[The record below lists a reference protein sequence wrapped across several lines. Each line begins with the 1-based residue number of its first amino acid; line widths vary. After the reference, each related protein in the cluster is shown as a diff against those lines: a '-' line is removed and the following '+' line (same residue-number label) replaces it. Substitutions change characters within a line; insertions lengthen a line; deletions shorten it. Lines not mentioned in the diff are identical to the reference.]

1 MRNIKPTHK
10 PIKTFYAE
18 LKQYENLG
26 ATNETE
32 IRLAFATLFQH
43 YARQNNLT
51 LICEKSLRTPQNTTI
66 YVDGMLTDN
75 VFGLPRG
82 YWEAKDLHDNL
93 ATAVRQKFDVG
104 YPQDNILF
112 TTQERAILYQD
123 GQEVMD
129 IGIADAEAFIRV
141 LHAFFS
147 YEQADVAN
155 WERAAVEFK
164 DKVPA
169 LGERAAILIQNEEAT
184 NARFQ
189 EAFADF
195 YRHCQAAINPNL
207 SKSAVEEML
216 IQHLLT
222 ERIFRTV
229 FDNPDFTRRNIIA
242 REIENVIDALTWQA
256 YNRSE
261 FLRELNPFYGAI
273 ERAAATFIDFSQK
286 QHFLNTVYEQFF
298 QGFSVKVAD
307 THGIVYT
314 PQPIVNFMVKSVS
327 HLLATE
333 FGRSLSDTGVHIID
347 PFVGTGNF
355 IVRLIQAI
363 DKTALKAKYSD
374 ELHCNEVLLMPYYI
388 ASMNIE
394 HEFYVATK
402 QYQPFDNLCLV
413 DTFDLTAERQL
424 SLFAPENTRRVERQK
439 ETEMFVVIGN
449 PPYNARQMD
458 ENDANK
464 NRKYPELDRQ
474 IQETYA
480 EASTATNK
488 TALYDPYVKAIH
500 WALDR
505 VKTNGIV
512 ALVTNHNFI
521 TGQAFDGMRKHL
533 SDACDKIYLL
543 DLGGNV
549 RKGAPGDSNVFD
561 IQVGVSINLFVK
573 KGQHSDEVANLAS
586 EAVANPASEV
596 IAPAHI
602 FYNGETAEM
611 PKEATFEFLDACEH
625 IGNVNWDSIQPD
637 ARQTWLTE
645 GLREDFETFVP
656 IGSKQAKAA
665 KGEVSGVIF
674 HQFSNGVKTNRDA
687 WTINFDREA
696 LAANIQGMIGFYNTQ
711 VFKWQGIADKSSI
724 NIDDFAEYD
733 DGKISW
739 SRDLKA
745 KLRTGRIAEYD
756 EHKVR
761 TCLYRP
767 FAKRNIFFDRIL
779 NDVVYV
785 FPSIFPTS
793 QTETENQVI
802 CVNISREKP
811 FTSLMTNCISEH
823 IMTGG
828 FGSAGQYFPFYIYN
842 EDGTNRR
849 ENITDWA
856 LTRFR
861 EHYKDDKIS
870 KWDIFHYTYALLHH
884 PSYRERYQV
893 NLKRDLPHIPY
904 APEFW
909 EFVAAGRRLADI
921 HVHYEEQPQY
931 KLDLIETP
939 DMPLDW
945 RVEQMKFSSKDKT
958 EIKYNDFLTL
968 AGIPAEAFAYRLGNR
983 SALEWVVDQYRVKTD
998 KRSGIVNDPNRADDE
1013 TYIVDLIRRVIGV
1026 SLETVG
1032 IVEGLSGLDIGGE
1045 I

>member
-10 PIKTFYAE
+10 AIKTFYAE

-32 IRLAFATLFQH
+32 IRLAFATLLQH

-82 YWEAKDLHDNL
+82 YWEAKDLHDTL
-93 ATAVRQKFDVG
+93 ATAIRQKFDSG

-123 GQEVMD
+123 GQEVMA
-129 IGIADAEAFIRV
+129 IGIADADAFIRV

-155 WERAAVEFK
+155 WERATVEFK

-169 LGERAAILIQNEEAT
+169 LGERAARLIQNEEAT

-195 YRHCQAAINPNL
+195 YRHCQEAINPNL

-327 HLLATE
+327 HLLTTE

-355 IVRLIQAI
+355 IVRLVQAI

-374 ELHCNEVLLMPYYI
+374 ELYCNEVLLMPYYI

-424 SLFAPENTRRVERQK
+424 SLFVPENTRRVKKQK
-439 ETEMFVVIGN
+439 QTEMFVVIGN

-464 NRKYPELDRQ
+464 NRKYPELDKQ

-480 EASTATNK
+480 QDSTATNK
-488 TALYDPYVKAIH
+488 TALYDPYVKAIL
-500 WALDR
+500 WALNRIETD
-505 VKTNGIV
+505 GIV
-512 ALVTNHNFI
+512 AFVTNHNFI

-549 RKGAPGDSNVFD
+549 RKGHAGDANVFD
-561 IQVGVSINLFVK
+561 IQVGVSINFFVK
-573 KGQHSDEVANLAS
+573 KRQHPSK
-586 EAVANPASEV
+586 PAD
-596 IAPAHI
+596 I

-611 PKEATFEFLDACEH
+611 PKEATFEFLDACQH
-625 IGNVNWDSIQPD
+625 IGKVNWDVIQPD
-637 ARQTWLTE
+637 ARHTWLTE
-645 GLREDFETFVP
+645 GLREDFETFIP
-656 IGSKQAKAA
+656 IGSKQAKSA
-665 KGEVSGVIF
+665 KDEVSGVIF
-674 HQFSNGVKTNRDA
+674 HQFSNGVKTSRDA
-687 WTINFDREA
+687 WAINFDQDVLRANVA
-696 LAANIQGMIGFYNTQ
+696 LMMDTYNTQ
-711 VFKWQGIADKSSI
+711 VLKWQQQTGQ
-724 NIDDFAEYD
+724 NVDDFVAYD
-733 DGKISW
+733 NEKISW
-739 SRDLKA
+739 SSGLKQKLVSGYMA
-745 KLRTGRIAEYD
+745 KFTPERI
-756 EHKVR
+756 R
-761 TCLYRP
+761 QTLYRP
-767 FAKRNIFFDRIL
+767 FTKSCLYFDRFMAER
-779 NDVVYV
+779 VYV

-793 QTETENQVI
+793 ETAAENRVI

-811 FTSLMTNCISEH
+811 FTSLMTNCLSEH

-828 FGSAGQYFPFYIYN
+828 FGSAGQCFPFYIYD

-856 LTRFR
+856 LTQFR
-861 EHYKDDKIS
+861 EHYKDTNIT

-884 PSYRERYQV
+884 PAYRERYQM
-893 NLKRDLPHIPY
+893 NLKRDLSHIPY

-909 EFVAAGRRLADI
+909 EFVKAGRRLADI
-921 HVHYEEQPQY
+921 HVHYEDQRQY
-931 KLDLIETP
+931 QLDLIETP

-945 RVEQMKFSSKDKT
+945 RVAQMKFSKDKT

-968 AGIPAEAFAYRLGNR
+968 AGIPAEAFQYRLGNR

-1013 TYIVDLIRRVIGV
+1013 TYIVDLIRKVIGV
-1026 SLETVG
+1026 SLETVR
-1032 IVEGLSGLDIGGE
+1032 IVDGLSALEIGSE
-1045 I
+1045 A

>member
-1 MRNIKPTHK
+1 MRDIKPTHK

-32 IRLAFATLFQH
+32 VRLAFATLLQH

-51 LICEKSLRTPQNTTI
+51 LICEKSIRTPQDNII

-75 VFGLPRG
+75 DFGLPRG

-93 ATAVRQKFDVG
+93 IAAVKQKFNAG

-112 TTQERAILYQD
+112 TTQARTILYQD
-123 GQEVMD
+123 GQEVMAVD
-129 IGIADAEAFIRV
+129 IADPNAFIRV

-147 YEQADVAN
+147 YEPVEIAN

-169 LGERAAILIQNEEAT
+169 LGKRAAALIKKEEDT

-189 EAFADF
+189 EAFTDF
-195 YRHCQAAINPNL
+195 HRHCQEAINPNL
-207 SKSAVEEML
+207 AKAAVEEML

-222 ERIFRTV
+222 EEIFSTV
-229 FDNPDFTRRNIIA
+229 FDNRDFTRRNIIA
-242 REIENVIDALTWQA
+242 REIENVIDALTEHA
-256 YNRSE
+256 YNRAE
-261 FLRELNPFYGAI
+261 FLRELAPFYSAI
-273 ERAAATFIDFSQK
+273 QRAAATFIDFSQK

-327 HLLATE
+327 RLLETE
-333 FGRSLSDTGVHIID
+333 FGRSLSDTGVHLID

-355 IVRLIQAI
+355 IVRLIQEI
-363 DKTALKAKYSD
+363 DKTSLKAKYSD

-413 DTFDLTAERQL
+413 DTFDLTTERQL
-424 SLFAPENTRRVERQK
+424 SMFAPENTRRVEQQK
-439 ETEMFVVIGN
+439 QTEMFVVIGN

-458 ENDANK
+458 ENDANR
-464 NRKYPELDRQ
+464 NRKYPELDRH

-480 EASTATNK
+480 QASKATNK
-488 TALYDPYVKAIH
+488 TSLYDPYVKAIL

-505 VKTNGIV
+505 IDGKGIV
-512 ALVTNHNFI
+512 AFVTNHNFI

-533 SDACDKIYLL
+533 ADACDAIYLL

-549 RKGAPGDSNVFD
+549 RKGHAGDSNVFD

-573 KGQHSDEVANLAS
+573 TNQDKGEMA
-586 EAVANPASEV
+586 EPAR
-596 IAPAHI
+596 I

-611 PKEATFEFLDACEH
+611 SKEGTFDFLEACEH

-637 ARQTWLTE
+637 ARHTWLTE
-645 GLREDFETFVP
+645 GLREEFETFLP
-656 IGSKQAKAA
+656 IGSKQAKAG
-665 KGEVSGVIF
+665 KGKVSGVIF
-674 HQFSNGVKTNRDA
+674 HQFSSGVQTNRDA
-687 WTINFDREA
+687 WVINFNHDA
-696 LAANIQGMIGFYNTQ
+696 LAGNIQRTIKFYNSQ
-711 VFKWQGIADKSSI
+711 VFNWERRENPDEDV
-724 NIDDFAEYD
+724 DDFVSYD
-733 DGKISW
+733 NKQISW
-739 SRDLKA
+739 SSGLKA
-745 KLRTGRIAEYD
+745 QLKGGHIAKFAPSKIRQ
-756 EHKVR
+756 H
-761 TCLYRP
+761 LYRP
-767 FAKRNIFFDRIL
+767 FTKTNLFFDRIL
-779 NDVVYV
+779 NQRVFV
-785 FPSIFPTS
+785 FPRIFPTPN
-793 QTETENQVI
+793 TEEENRVI
-802 CVNISREKP
+802 CVSRSREKP
-811 FTSLMTNCISEH
+811 FTCLITDCIAEH
-823 IMTGG
+823 VMTGG
-828 FGSAGQYFPFYIYN
+828 FGSPGQCFPFYIYD

-856 LTRFR
+856 LTQFR
-861 EHYKDDKIS
+861 EHYRDEQIT
-870 KWDIFHYTYALLHH
+870 KWDIFHYTYAFLHH
-884 PSYRERYQV
+884 PTYRERYQV
-893 NLKRDLPHIPY
+893 NLKRDLPHIPI

-909 EFVAAGRRLADI
+909 GFVEAGRRLAKI
-921 HVHYEEQPQY
+921 HVYYEEQPQY
-931 KLDLIETP
+931 KLELIETP

-945 RVEQMKFSSKDKT
+945 RVEQMKFSKDKT
-958 EIKYNDFLTL
+958 QIRYNDFLTL
-968 AGIPAEAFAYRLGNR
+968 GGIPADVFQYRLGHR

-998 KRSGIVNDPNRADDE
+998 RRSGIENDPNRADDE
-1013 TYIVDLIRRVIGV
+1013 EYIVDLIRKVISV

-1032 IVEGLSGLDIGGE
+1032 IVERLSGLDIGGE
-1045 I
+1045 ES

>member
-32 IRLAFATLFQH
+32 VRLAFATLFQY

-51 LICEKSLRTPQNTTI
+51 LICEKSFRTPRNTTI
-66 YVDGMLTDN
+66 YVDGMLIDN
-75 VFGLPRG
+75 DFGLPRG

-93 ATAVRQKFDVG
+93 TTAVRQKFDAG

-123 GQEVMD
+123 EQEVMD
-129 IGIADAEAFIRV
+129 VGIADPEAFIRM

-147 YEQADVAN
+147 YEQADITN
-155 WERAAVEFK
+155 WERAVVEFK

-169 LGERAAILIQNEEAT
+169 LGKRAAALIQKEEDT
-184 NARFQ
+184 NTRFQ
-189 EAFADF
+189 EAFTDF
-195 YRHCQAAINPNL
+195 HRHCREAINPNL
-207 SKSAVEEML
+207 AKAAVEEML

-222 ERIFRTV
+222 EEIFSTV
-229 FDNPDFTRRNIIA
+229 FDNRDFTRRNIIA
-242 REIENVIDALTWQA
+242 REIENVIDALTEHA
-256 YNRSE
+256 YNRAE
-261 FLRELNPFYGAI
+261 FLRELAPFYNAI
-273 ERAAATFIDFSQK
+273 QRAAATFIDFSQK

-314 PQPIVNFMVKSVS
+314 PQPIVDFMVKSIS
-327 HLLATE
+327 HLLETE
-333 FGRSLSDTGVHIID
+333 FGRSLSDRGVHLID

-363 DKTALKAKYSD
+363 DKTALKTKYSD

-394 HEFYVATK
+394 HEFYIATK

-424 SLFAPENTRRVERQK
+424 TMFAPENTRRVERQK
-439 ETEMFVVIGN
+439 QTEMFVVIGN

-458 ENDANK
+458 ENDANR
-464 NRKYPELDRQ
+464 NRKYPELDKQ

-480 EASTATNK
+480 QASSATNK
-488 TALYDPYVKAIH
+488 TSLYDPYVKAIF

-505 VKTNGIV
+505 IEGEGIV
-512 ALVTNHNFI
+512 AFVTNHNFI

-543 DLGGNV
+543 DLGGNM
-549 RKGAPGDSNVFD
+549 RKGHAGDSNVFD
-561 IQVGVSINLFVK
+561 IQVGVSINLFIK
-573 KGQHSDEVANLAS
+573 THQHQS
-586 EAVANPASEV
+586 EPAR
-596 IAPAHI
+596 I
-602 FYNGETAEM
+602 FYNGETARIN
-611 PKEATFEFLDACEH
+611 KEATFDFLDVCEH
-625 IGNVNWDSIQPD
+625 IGNVNWDVVQPD
-637 ARQTWLTE
+637 ARHTWLTE
-645 GLREDFETFVP
+645 GLREEFETFLP
-656 IGSKQAKAA
+656 IGSKPAKAA

-674 HQFSNGVKTNRDA
+674 HQFSSGVKTNRDA
-687 WTINFDREA
+687 WAINFDRDT
-696 LAANIQGMIGFYNTQ
+696 LATNVQRMIEFYNGQ
-711 VFKWQGIADKSSI
+711 VFKWQGIVDKSGI
-724 NIDDFAEYD
+724 DIDDFVVYD
-733 DGKISW
+733 DAKISW

-756 EHKVR
+756 ERKVR

-767 FAKRNIFFDRIL
+767 FAKRNIFFDRVL

-793 QTETENQVI
+793 QTETENRII

-811 FTSLMTNCISEH
+811 FTCLMTNCISEH

-828 FGSAGQYFPFYIYN
+828 FGSAGQCFPFYIYD

-849 ENITDWA
+849 ENITEWA
-856 LTRFR
+856 LLQFR
-861 EHYKDDKIS
+861 EQYEDNSIT

-884 PSYRERYQV
+884 PVYRERYQV
-893 NLKRDLPHIPY
+893 NLKRDLPHIPF

-909 EFVAAGRRLADI
+909 EFVEAGKRLAEI

-945 RVEQMKFSSKDKT
+945 RVEQMKFSKDKT
-958 EIKYNDFLTL
+958 QIRYNDFLTL

-998 KRSGIVNDPNRADDE
+998 KRSGIENNPNRADDE
-1013 TYIVDLIRRVIGV
+1013 AYIVDLIRKVIRV
-1026 SLETVG
+1026 SLETME
-1032 IVEGLSGLDIGGE
+1032 IVERLSRLDIGGE
-1045 I
+1045 E

>member
-10 PIKTFYAE
+10 AIQTFYTE
-18 LKQYENLG
+18 LKQYEKLG

-32 IRLAFATLFQH
+32 VRLAFATLLQH

-51 LICEKSLRTPQNTTI
+51 LICEKPLRTPRNTTI

-75 VFGLPRG
+75 TFGLPRG
-82 YWEAKDLHDNL
+82 YWEAKDLHDTL
-93 ATAVRQKFDVG
+93 ATAVRQKFASG

-123 GQEVMD
+123 RQAVLDVD
-129 IGIADAEAFIRV
+129 ITEPDALIRA
-141 LHAFFS
+141 LHTFFG
-147 YEQADVAN
+147 YEQADIAD
-155 WERAAVEFK
+155 WERAVVEFK

-169 LGERAAILIQNEEAT
+169 LGKRAAALIQNEEAT
-184 NARFQ
+184 NTRFQ
-189 EAFADF
+189 EAFTDF
-195 YRHCQAAINPNL
+195 HRHCQEAINPNL
-207 SKSAVEEML
+207 AKAAVEEML

-222 ERIFRTV
+222 EEIFSTV
-229 FDNPDFTRRNIIA
+229 FDNRDFTRRNIIA
-242 REIENVIDALTWQA
+242 REIENVIDALTEHA
-256 YNRSE
+256 YNRAE
-261 FLRELNPFYGAI
+261 FLRELAPFYTAI
-273 ERAAATFIDFSQK
+273 QRAAATFIDFSQK

-333 FGRSLSDTGVHIID
+333 FGRSLSETGVHIID

-355 IVRLIQAI
+355 IVRLVQAI
-363 DKTALKAKYSD
+363 DKTALKAKYSN

-394 HEFYVATK
+394 HEFYVATN

-424 SLFAPENTRRVERQK
+424 PLFAPENTRRVEKQK
-439 ETEMFVVIGN
+439 QTEMFVVIGN

-480 EASTATNK
+480 EASKATNK

-500 WALDR
+500 WALNRIETD
-505 VKTNGIV
+505 GIV
-512 ALVTNHNFI
+512 AFVTNHNFI
-521 TGQAFDGMRKHL
+521 DGQAFDGMRKHL

-549 RKGAPGDSNVFD
+549 RKGHAGDANVFD

-573 KGQHSDEVANLAS
+573 KGQNQAKSAD
-586 EAVANPASEV
+586 
-596 IAPAHI
+596 I
-602 FYNGETAEM
+602 FYNGETAVL
-611 PKEATFEFLDACEH
+611 PKEATFEFLDTCEH
-625 IGNVNWDSIQPD
+625 TGNINWDSIQPD
-637 ARQTWLTE
+637 ARHTWLTE
-645 GLREDFETFVP
+645 GLREDFETFLP
-656 IGSKQAKAA
+656 IGSKQAKRE

-687 WTINFDREA
+687 WAINFDRET
-696 LAANIQGMIGFYNTQ
+696 LTTNVQRMIEFYNAQ
-711 VFKWQGIADKSSI
+711 VLKWQGILDKSST
-724 NIDDFAEYD
+724 NVDDFVTYD
-733 DGKISW
+733 NEKINW

-745 KLRTGRIAEYD
+745 KLRGGRIAEYD

-761 TCLYRP
+761 TILYRP
-767 FAKRNIFFDRIL
+767 FTKRNIFFDRL
-779 NDVVYV
+779 FNDVVYL
-785 FPSIFPTS
+785 FPSIFPIP
-793 QTETENQVI
+793 ETEAENRVI
-802 CVNISREKP
+802 CVPSVGARAN
-811 FTSLMTNCISEH
+811 FWCYLTSIIPNLVMTSIDPNQC
-823 IMTGG
+823 
-828 FGSAGQYFPFYIYN
+828 FPFYIYD
-842 EDGTNRR
+842 EDGSNRR

-856 LTRFR
+856 LTQFR
-861 EHYKDDKIS
+861 EHYTDANIT

-884 PSYRERYQV
+884 PIYRERYQV

-909 EFVAAGRRLADI
+909 EFVAAGGRLADI
-921 HVHYEEQPQY
+921 HVHYEDQPQY

-945 RVEQMKFSSKDKT
+945 CVTQMKFSKDKT

-968 AGIPAEAFAYRLGNR
+968 AGIPAEAFQYRLGNR

-998 KRSGIVNDPNRADDE
+998 RRSGIKNDPNRLDDE
-1013 TYIVDLIRRVIGV
+1013 TYIVDLIRKVISV

-1032 IVEGLSGLDIGGE
+1032 IVDRLSGLDIGTE
-1045 I
+1045 A

>member
-1 MRNIKPTHK
+1 MRNIKSTHK
-10 PIKTFYAE
+10 PIKAFYAE
-18 LKQYENLG
+18 LKQYESLG

-32 IRLAFATLFQH
+32 VRLAFATLLQH

-51 LICEKSLRTPQNTTI
+51 LICEKSLRTPQNTII

-75 VFGLPRG
+75 DFGLPRG

-93 ATAVRQKFDVG
+93 TTAVRQKFNAG

-123 GQEVMD
+123 KQEVMD
-129 IGIADAEAFIRV
+129 VGIADPEAFIRV
-141 LHAFFS
+141 LHAFFN
-147 YEQADVAN
+147 YEQADIAD

-169 LGERAAILIQNEEAT
+169 LGKRAAALIQKEEDT

-189 EAFADF
+189 EAFTDF
-195 YRHCQAAINPNL
+195 HRHCQEAINPNL
-207 SKSAVEEML
+207 AKAAVEEML

-222 ERIFRTV
+222 EEIFSTV
-229 FDNPDFTRRNIIA
+229 FDNRDFTRRNIIA
-242 REIENVIDALTWQA
+242 REIENVIDALTEHA

-261 FLRELNPFYGAI
+261 FLRELAPFYSAI
-273 ERAAATFIDFSQK
+273 QRAAATFIDFSQK

-327 HLLATE
+327 HLLETE
-333 FGRSLSDTGVHIID
+333 FGRSLSDTGVHLID

-355 IVRLIQAI
+355 IVRLIQEI
-363 DKTALKAKYSD
+363 DKTALKAKYDD

-394 HEFYVATK
+394 HEFYVATR
-402 QYQPFDNLCLV
+402 QYQAFDNLCLV

-424 SLFAPENTRRVERQK
+424 SMFAPENTRRVERQK
-439 ETEMFVVIGN
+439 QTEMFVVVGN

-464 NRKYPELDRQ
+464 NRKYPELDKQ
-474 IQETYA
+474 IQERYA
-480 EASTATNK
+480 HASSATNK
-488 TALYDPYVKAIH
+488 AALYDPYVRAIL

-505 VKTNGIV
+505 IDGKGIV
-512 ALVTNHNFI
+512 AFVTNHNFI

-533 SDACDKIYLL
+533 TDACDAIYLL

-549 RKGAPGDSNVFD
+549 RKGHAGDSNVFD

-573 KGQHSDEVANLAS
+573 TNQDRGTVENLAS
-586 EAVANPASEV
+586 EVAEPARV
-596 IAPAHI
+596 
-602 FYNGETAEM
+602 FYNGETTEM
-611 PKEATFEFLDACEH
+611 NKEATFDFLDTCEH

-637 ARQTWLTE
+637 ARHTWLTE
-645 GLREDFETFVP
+645 GLREDFETFLP
-656 IGSKQAKAA
+656 MGTKQAKAK

-674 HQFSNGVKTNRDA
+674 HQFSSGVQTNRDA
-687 WTINFDREA
+687 WVINFNQDA
-696 LAANIQGMIGFYNTQ
+696 LAENIQQTIKFYNSQ
-711 VFKWQGIADKSSI
+711 VFNWERRENPDE
-724 NIDDFAEYD
+724 NVDDFVSYD
-733 DGKISW
+733 NKQISW
-739 SRDLKA
+739 SSSLKSQL
-745 KLRTGRIAEYD
+745 KGGHIAEFAPSKIRQ
-756 EHKVR
+756 H
-761 TCLYRP
+761 LYRP
-767 FAKRNIFFDRIL
+767 FTKTNLFFDRIL
-779 NDVVYV
+779 NQRVFV
-785 FPSIFPTS
+785 FPRIFPTPD
-793 QTETENQVI
+793 TEEENRVI
-802 CVNISREKP
+802 CVNRSREKP
-811 FTSLMTNCISEH
+811 FTCLMTDCIVEH
-823 IMTGG
+823 VMTGG

-856 LTRFR
+856 LTQFR
-861 EHYKDDKIS
+861 EHYRDDQIT
-870 KWDIFHYTYALLHH
+870 KWDIFHYTYAFLHH
-884 PSYRERYQV
+884 PAYRGRYQV
-893 NLKRDLPHIPY
+893 NLKRDLPHIPF

-909 EFVAAGRRLADI
+909 EFVEAGRRLAEI
-921 HVHYEEQPQY
+921 HVHYEDQPQY

-945 RVEQMKFSSKDKT
+945 RVEQMRFSKDKT
-958 EIKYNDFLTL
+958 QIRYNDFLTL
-968 AGIPAEAFAYRLGNR
+968 SGIPEEVFQYRLGHR

-998 KRSGIVNDPNRADDE
+998 KRSGIENNPNRADDE
-1013 TYIVDLIRRVIGV
+1013 EYIVDLIRKVISV

-1032 IVEGLSGLDIGGE
+1032 IVERLSVLEIGGE
-1045 I
+1045 ES

>member
-1 MRNIKPTHK
+1 MRNIKSTHK

-32 IRLAFATLFQH
+32 VRLAFATLLQH

-51 LICEKSLRTPQNTTI
+51 LICEKSLRTLQNTII

-75 VFGLPRG
+75 DFGLPRG

-93 ATAVRQKFDVG
+93 TTAVRQKFNAG

-123 GQEVMD
+123 KQEVMD
-129 IGIADAEAFIRV
+129 VGIADPEAFIRV

-147 YEQADVAN
+147 YEQADIAD

-169 LGERAAILIQNEEAT
+169 LGKRAAALIQKEEDT

-189 EAFADF
+189 EAFTDF
-195 YRHCQAAINPNL
+195 HRHCQEAINPNL
-207 SKSAVEEML
+207 AKAAVEEML

-222 ERIFRTV
+222 EEIFSTV
-229 FDNPDFTRRNIIA
+229 FDNRDFTRRNIIA
-242 REIENVIDALTWQA
+242 REIENVIDALTEHA
-256 YNRSE
+256 YNRAE
-261 FLRELNPFYGAI
+261 FLRELAPFYSAI
-273 ERAAATFIDFSQK
+273 QRAAATFIDFSQK

-327 HLLATE
+327 HLLETE
-333 FGRSLSDTGVHIID
+333 FGRSLSDTGVHLID

-355 IVRLIQAI
+355 IVRLIQEI
-363 DKTALKAKYSD
+363 DKTALKAKYDD

-394 HEFYVATK
+394 HEFYVATR
-402 QYQPFDNLCLV
+402 QYQAFDNLCLV

-424 SLFAPENTRRVERQK
+424 SMFAPENTRRVERQK
-439 ETEMFVVIGN
+439 QTEMFVVIGN

-464 NRKYPELDRQ
+464 NRKYPELDKQ

-480 EASTATNK
+480 HASSATNK
-488 TALYDPYVKAIH
+488 AALYDPYVRAIL

-505 VKTNGIV
+505 IDGKGIV
-512 ALVTNHNFI
+512 AFVTNHNFI

-533 SDACDKIYLL
+533 TDACDAIYLL

-549 RKGAPGDSNVFD
+549 RKGHAGDSNVFD

-573 KGQHSDEVANLAS
+573 TNQDKGTVENLTSEVA
-586 EAVANPASEV
+586 EPAR
-596 IAPAHI
+596 I
-602 FYNGETAEM
+602 FYNDETAGQS
-611 PKEATFEFLDACEH
+611 KEATFDFLEACEH

-637 ARQTWLTE
+637 ARHTWLTE
-645 GLREDFETFVP
+645 GLREDFETFLPV
-656 IGSKQAKAA
+656 GSKQAKAE

-674 HQFSNGVKTNRDA
+674 HQFSSGVKTNRDA
-687 WTINFDREA
+687 WAINFDRDT
-696 LAANIQGMIGFYNTQ
+696 LATNVQRMTEFYKAQ
-711 VFKWQGIADKSSI
+711 VFKWQGIADKSGI
-724 NIDDFAEYD
+724 DIDDFVEYD
-733 DGKISW
+733 DAKISW

-761 TCLYRP
+761 TCLHRP
-767 FAKRNIFFDRIL
+767 FAKSNIFFDRIL

-785 FPSIFPTS
+785 FPSIFPTP
-793 QTETENQVI
+793 EAEAENRVI
-802 CVNISREKP
+802 CVPNISGRTD
-811 FTSLMTNCISEH
+811 FWCYITNVIPHTVFVTIDANQC
-823 IMTGG
+823 
-828 FGSAGQYFPFYIYN
+828 FPFYIYN

-849 ENITDWA
+849 ENITDWT

-861 EHYKDDKIS
+861 EHYTDDQIT

-884 PSYRERYQV
+884 PAYRERYQM
-893 NLKRDLPHIPY
+893 NLKRDLPHIPF

-909 EFVAAGRRLADI
+909 EFIEAGRRLAEI

-945 RVEQMKFSSKDKT
+945 RVEQMRFSKDKT
-958 EIKYNDFLTL
+958 QIRYNDFLTL
-968 AGIPAEAFAYRLGNR
+968 DWDSCRGISVSVGTSLGVGVGGRSVSRENR
-983 SALEWVVDQYRVKTD
+983 
-998 KRSGIVNDPNRADDE
+998 
-1013 TYIVDLIRRVIGV
+1013 
-1026 SLETVG
+1026 
-1032 IVEGLSGLDIGGE
+1032 
-1045 I
+1045 

>member
-1 MRNIKPTHK
+1 MPNIKPTHK

-32 IRLAFATLFQH
+32 VRLAFATLLQH

-75 VFGLPRG
+75 DFGLPRG

-93 ATAVRQKFDVG
+93 TVAVRQKFDAG

-112 TTQERAILYQD
+112 TTQEHAILYQN
-123 GQEVMD
+123 GKEVMD
-129 IGIADAEAFIRV
+129 IGIAEPEAFIRA
-141 LHAFFS
+141 LHAFFG
-147 YEQADVAN
+147 YEQADIVN
-155 WERAAVEFK
+155 WERAVVEFK
-164 DKVPA
+164 DRVPA
-169 LGERAAILIQNEEAT
+169 LGQRAAALIQNEEDT
-184 NARFQ
+184 NSRFQ
-189 EAFADF
+189 KALAEFH
-195 YRHCQAAINPNL
+195 RHCQDAINPNL

-314 PQPIVNFMVKSVS
+314 PQPIVDFMVKSVS
-327 HLLATE
+327 HLLETE
-333 FGRSLSDTGVHIID
+333 FGRSLSDTGVHLID

-363 DKTALKAKYSD
+363 DKTALKAKYSE

-388 ASMNIE
+388 ANLNIE
-394 HEFYVATK
+394 HEFYVATN
-402 QYQPFDNLCLV
+402 QYQSFDNLCLV

-424 SLFAPENTRRVERQK
+424 SMFAPENTRRVERQK
-439 ETEMFVVIGN
+439 QTDMFVVIGN
-449 PPYNARQMD
+449 PPYNARQMG

-480 EASTATNK
+480 QASSAMNK
-488 TALYDPYVKAIH
+488 TSLYDPYVKAML
-500 WALDR
+500 WALNRIDGE
-505 VKTNGIV
+505 GIV
-512 ALVTNHNFI
+512 AFITNHNFI

-533 SDACDKIYLL
+533 ADACDAIYLL

-549 RKGAPGDSNVFD
+549 RKGHAGDSNVFD
-561 IQVGVSINLFVK
+561 IQIGVSINLFVK
-573 KGQHSDEVANLAS
+573 TRQHDQTSAD
-586 EAVANPASEV
+586 
-596 IAPAHI
+596 I
-602 FYNGETAEM
+602 FYNGETVET
-611 PKEATFEFLDACEH
+611 PKEATFEFLEKCEH
-625 IGNVNWDSIQPD
+625 TGNVNWERIQPD
-637 ARQTWLTE
+637 ARYTWLTE
-645 GLREDFETFVP
+645 GLRKDFETFIP

-674 HQFSNGVKTNRDA
+674 HQFSSGVKTNRDA
-687 WTINFDREA
+687 WAINFDRIK
-696 LAANIQGMIGFYNTQ
+696 LTTTVQRMIEFYNAQ
-711 VFKWQGIADKSSI
+711 VFKWQGIVDKSNI
-724 NIDDFAEYD
+724 NINDFVEYED
-733 DGKISW
+733 AKISW

-745 KLRTGRIAEYD
+745 KLRGGRTAEYD

-811 FTSLMTNCISEH
+811 FTCHITNCISEH

-828 FGSAGQYFPFYIYN
+828 FGSAGQYFPFYTYD

-856 LTRFR
+856 LTQFQA
-861 EHYKDDKIS
+861 HYKDEHIT
-870 KWDIFHYTYALLHH
+870 KWDIFHYTYALLYH
-884 PSYRERYQV
+884 PTYRDRYQV
-893 NLKRDLPHIPY
+893 NLKRDLPHLPF

-909 EFVAAGRRLADI
+909 EFVEAGKRLAHI
-921 HVHYEEQPQY
+921 HVHYEDQPLY
-931 KLDLIETP
+931 ALDLIEAP

-945 RVEQMKFSSKDKT
+945 RVDRMRFSKDKT
-958 EIKYNDFLTL
+958 QIRYNDFLTL
-968 AGIPAEAFAYRLGNR
+968 DGIPAEAFGYRLGNR

-998 KRSGIVNDPNRADDE
+998 KRSGIVNDPNRADAE
-1013 TYIVDLIRRVIGV
+1013 TYIVDLIRKVIGV
-1026 SLETVG
+1026 SLETVE
-1032 IVEGLSGLDIGGE
+1032 IVERLSALE
-1045 I
+1045 ISESAT

>member
-1 MRNIKPTHK
+1 MIVLNIKPMHK

-18 LKQYENLG
+18 LKQYESLG

-32 IRLAFATLFQH
+32 IRLAFATLLQH

-75 VFGLPRG
+75 DFGLPRG
-82 YWEAKDLHDNL
+82 YWEAKDLYDNL
-93 ATAVRQKFDVG
+93 AVAVRQKFDAG
-104 YPQDNILF
+104 YPQDNTLF
-112 TTQERAILYQD
+112 TTQERAILYQN

-129 IGIADAEAFIRV
+129 VGITAPDAFIRV

-147 YEQADVAN
+147 YEQADIAN
-155 WERAAVEFK
+155 WERAVVEFK
-164 DKVPA
+164 DRVPA
-169 LGERAAILIQNEEAT
+169 LGQRAAALIQNEEDT
-184 NARFQ
+184 NTRFQ

-195 YRHCQAAINPNL
+195 HRHCQEAINPNL

-314 PQPIVNFMVKSVS
+314 PQPIVDFMVKSVS
-327 HLLATE
+327 HLLETE
-333 FGRSLSDTGVHIID
+333 FGRSLSDSGVHLID

-363 DKTALKAKYSD
+363 DKTMLKTKYSE

-388 ASMNIE
+388 ANMNIE
-394 HEFYVATK
+394 HEFYVATN

-424 SLFAPENTRRVERQK
+424 SMFVPENTRRVESQK
-439 ETEMFVVIGN
+439 QTEMFVVIGN

-480 EASTATNK
+480 QASSATNK
-488 TALYDPYVKAIH
+488 TSLYDPYVKAIL
-500 WALDR
+500 WALNRIDGE
-505 VKTNGIV
+505 GIV
-512 ALVTNHNFI
+512 AFITNHNFI

-533 SDACDKIYLL
+533 ADACDAIYLL

-549 RKGAPGDSNVFD
+549 RKGHAGDSNVFD

-573 KGQHSDEVANLAS
+573 TRQH
-586 EAVANPASEV
+586 
-596 IAPAHI
+596 APAPARI

-611 PKEATFEFLDACEH
+611 PKEATFEFLEKCEH
-625 IGNVNWDSIQPD
+625 IGNVNWDRIQPD
-637 ARQTWLTE
+637 ARHTWLTE
-645 GLREDFETFVP
+645 GLREEFETFLP
-656 IGSKQAKAA
+656 MGTKQAKAA
-665 KGEVSGVIF
+665 KGEASGVIF
-674 HQFSNGVKTNRDA
+674 HQFSSGVKTNRDA
-687 WTINFDREA
+687 WAINFDRDT
-696 LAANIQGMIGFYNTQ
+696 LTTNVQQMMDTYNTQ
-711 VFKWQGIADKSSI
+711 TLKWKQQTAR
-724 NIDDFAEYD
+724 NVDDFVTYD
-733 DGKISW
+733 TEKISW
-739 SRDLKA
+739 SSSLKQ
-745 KLRTGRIAEYD
+745 KLISGYITEFSQEKIRQT
-756 EHKVR
+756 
-761 TCLYRP
+761 LYRP
-767 FAKRNIFFDRIL
+767 FTKSRLYFDRFMAER
-779 NDVVYV
+779 VYV
-785 FPSIFPTS
+785 FPSIFPTPE
-793 QTETENQVI
+793 TEAENQVI

-811 FTSLMTNCISEH
+811 FTCLMTNCIPEH

-842 EDGTNRR
+842 EDGTNRQ
-849 ENITDWA
+849 ENITDWV
-856 LTRFR
+856 LTQFR
-861 EHYKDDKIS
+861 EHYRNKQIT
-870 KWDIFHYTYALLHH
+870 KWDIFHYTYALLHY
-884 PSYRERYQV
+884 PVYRERYQV
-893 NLKRDLPHIPY
+893 NLKRDLPHLPF
-904 APEFW
+904 AKDFW
-909 EFVAAGRRLADI
+909 EFVEAGRRLADI
-921 HVHYEEQPQY
+921 HVDYENQPQY
-931 KLDLIETP
+931 KLDMIETP
-939 DMPLDW
+939 EMPLDW
-945 RVEQMKFSSKDKT
+945 RVTQMRFSKDKT
-958 EIKYNDFLTL
+958 QIRYNDFLTL
-968 AGIPAEAFAYRLGNR
+968 DGIPAEVFQYRLGNR

-998 KRSGIVNDPNRADDE
+998 KRSDIVNDPNRADDE
-1013 TYIVDLIRRVIGV
+1013 EYIVDLIRKVIGV

-1032 IVEGLSGLDIGGE
+1032 IVEKLSGLDIE
-1045 I
+1045 EEA

>member
-10 PIKTFYAE
+10 AIQIFYTE
-18 LKQYENLG
+18 LKQYEKLG

-32 IRLAFATLFQH
+32 VRLAFAVLLQH
-43 YARQNNLT
+43 YTRQNNLT
-51 LICEKSLRTPQNTTI
+51 LICEKPLRTLQGTTI

-75 VFGLPRG
+75 NFGLPRG

-93 ATAVRQKFDVG
+93 DAAVRQKFDVG

-123 GQEVMD
+123 EQEVMD
-129 IGIADAEAFIRV
+129 VGIADPEAFIRV
-141 LHAFFS
+141 LHTFFG

-155 WERAAVEFK
+155 WERAVVEFK

-169 LGERAAILIQNEEAT
+169 LGKRAAALIKKEEGT

-189 EAFADF
+189 EAFIDF
-195 YRHCQAAINPNL
+195 HRHCQEAINPNL
-207 SKSAVEEML
+207 AKAAVEEML

-222 ERIFRTV
+222 EEIFSTV
-229 FDNPDFTRRNIIA
+229 FDNRDFTRRNIIA
-242 REIENVIDALTWQA
+242 REIENVIDALTEHA
-256 YNRSE
+256 YNRAE
-261 FLRELNPFYGAI
+261 FLRELAPFYRAI
-273 ERAAATFIDFSQK
+273 QRAAATFIDFSQK

-355 IVRLIQAI
+355 IVRLIQKI

-394 HEFYVATK
+394 HEFYVATN

-424 SLFAPENTRRVERQK
+424 SMFAPENTRRVEKQK
-439 ETEMFVVIGN
+439 QTEMFVVIGN

-474 IQETYA
+474 IRETYA
-480 EASTATNK
+480 EASKATNK

-512 ALVTNHNFI
+512 AFVTNHNFI

-549 RKGAPGDSNVFD
+549 RKGHAGDSNVFD

-573 KGQHSDEVANLAS
+573 KHQHESQS
-586 EAVANPASEV
+586 
-596 IAPAHI
+596 AHI
-602 FYNGETAEM
+602 FYNGETTEL
-611 PKEATFEFLDACEH
+611 PKEATFEFLDQYEH
-625 IGNVNWDSIQPD
+625 TGNINWDSIQPD
-637 ARQTWLTE
+637 TRHTWLTE
-645 GLREDFETFVP
+645 GLREDFETFP
-656 IGSKQAKAA
+656 PMGSKTAK
-665 KGEVSGVIF
+665 KEKSEPDGVIF
-674 HQFSNGVKTNRDA
+674 RQFSNGVKTNRDA
-687 WTINFDREA
+687 WAINFNREA
-696 LAANIQGMIGFYNTQ
+696 LTANVQRMIEFYNAQ
-711 VFKWQGIADKSSI
+711 VFKWQGVVDKSNT
-724 NIDDFAEYD
+724 NIDDFVEYD
-733 DGKISW
+733 AAKISW

-745 KLRTGRIAEYD
+745 QLRRGRIAEYD

-761 TCLYRP
+761 TCFYRP
-767 FAKRNIFFDRIL
+767 FAKRKIFFDRL
-779 NDVVYV
+779 VNDNVLL
-785 FPSIFPTS
+785 FPNIFPTPK
-793 QTETENQVI
+793 TEAENRVI
-802 CVNISREKP
+802 CVNVSQEKP
-811 FTSLMTNCISEH
+811 FICLMTNCISEH

-828 FGSAGQYFPFYIYN
+828 FGSAGQCFPFYVYD
-842 EDGTNRR
+842 EDDSNRR

-856 LTRFR
+856 LTRFQ
-861 EHYKDDKIS
+861 EHYKDANIT
-870 KWDIFHYTYALLHH
+870 KWDIFYYIYAFLHH
-884 PSYRERYQV
+884 PTYRERYQA
-893 NLKRDLPHIPY
+893 NLKWDLPHIPF

-909 EFVAAGRRLADI
+909 EFVSAGQRLAEI

-931 KLDLIETP
+931 ELDLIEAP

-945 RVEQMKFSSKDKT
+945 HVAQMKFSKDKT

-968 AGIPAEAFAYRLGNR
+968 AGIPAEAFQYRLGNR

-1013 TYIVDLIRRVIGV
+1013 IYIVHLIRKVITV

-1032 IVEGLSGLDIGGE
+1032 IAERLSGLKISE
-1045 I
+1045 EES

>member
-18 LKQYENLG
+18 LKQYESLG

-32 IRLAFATLFQH
+32 VRLAFATLFQH
-43 YARQNNLT
+43 YAKQNNLT

-66 YVDGMLTDN
+66 YVDGMFTDN

-93 ATAVRQKFDVG
+93 ATAVRQKFAVG

-112 TTQERAILYQD
+112 TIQERAILHQD

-129 IGIADAEAFIRV
+129 VGIADAEAFIRV

-169 LGERAAILIQNEEAT
+169 LGERAATLIQNEEAT

-195 YRHCQAAINPNL
+195 YRHCQEAINPNL
-207 SKSAVEEML
+207 SKSAVKEML

-333 FGRSLSDTGVHIID
+333 FGRSLSDTDVHIID

-363 DKTALKAKYSD
+363 DKTALKTKYSD

-413 DTFDLTAERQL
+413 DTFDLMAECQL

-480 EASTATNK
+480 QASTATNK
-488 TALYDPYVKAIH
+488 TALYDPYVKAIR

-505 VKTNGIV
+505 VETDGIV
-512 ALVTNHNFI
+512 AFVTNHNF
-521 TGQAFDGMRKHL
+521 TDGQAFDGMRKHL

-549 RKGAPGDSNVFD
+549 RKGHAGDANVFD

-573 KGQHSDEVANLAS
+573 KHQHQAKSAD
-586 EAVANPASEV
+586 
-596 IAPAHI
+596 I
-602 FYNGETAEM
+602 FYNGETTEM

-674 HQFSNGVKTNRDA
+674 HQFSSGVQTNRDA
-687 WTINFDREA
+687 WVINFNQNS
-696 LAANIQGMIGFYNTQ
+696 LAENIQRTIKFYNSQ
-711 VFKWQGIADKSSI
+711 VFNWERRENPDEDV
-724 NIDDFAEYD
+724 DDFVRYD
-733 DGKISW
+733 SKQISW
-739 SRDLKA
+739 SSGLKSQL
-745 KLRTGRIAEYD
+745 KGGYTAEFT
-756 EHKVR
+756 ESKIRRH
-761 TCLYRP
+761 LYRP
-767 FAKRNIFFDRIL
+767 FTKTNLFFDRVL
-779 NDVVYV
+779 NQRVFV
-785 FPSIFPTS
+785 FPRIFPTLD
-793 QTETENQVI
+793 TEAENRVI
-802 CVNISREKP
+802 CVNRSREKP
-811 FTSLMTNCISEH
+811 FTCLITDCIPEH
-823 IMTGG
+823 VMTGG
-828 FGSAGQYFPFYIYN
+828 FGSAGQYFPFYIYD
-842 EDGTNRR
+842 EDSTNRR

-856 LTRFR
+856 LAQFR
-861 EHYKDDKIS
+861 DHYRDANIT
-870 KWDIFHYTYALLHH
+870 KWDVFHYTYALLHH
-884 PSYRERYQV
+884 PAYRERYQV
-893 NLKRDLPHIPY
+893 NLKRDLPHIPF

-909 EFVAAGRRLADI
+909 EFVEAGRRLADI
-921 HVHYEEQPQY
+921 HVHYEDQPQY

-939 DMPLDW
+939 DMSLDW
-945 RVEQMKFSSKDKT
+945 RVEQMKFSKDKT

-968 AGIPAEAFAYRLGNR
+968 AGIPAEAFQYRLGNR

-1013 TYIVDLIRRVIGV
+1013 TYIVDLIRKVISV

-1032 IVEGLSGLDIGGE
+1032 IVEKLSGLDIE
-1045 I
+1045 AEA

>member
-1 MRNIKPTHK
+1 MRNIKSTHK
-10 PIKTFYAE
+10 PIKAFYAE
-18 LKQYENLG
+18 LKQYKSLG

-32 IRLAFATLFQH
+32 VRLAFATLLQH

-51 LICEKSLRTPQNTTI
+51 LICEKSLRTLQNTII

-75 VFGLPRG
+75 DFGLPRG

-93 ATAVRQKFDVG
+93 TTAVRQKFNAG

-123 GQEVMD
+123 RQEVMD
-129 IGIADAEAFIRV
+129 VGIADPEAFIRV

-147 YEQADVAN
+147 YEQVEIAD

-169 LGERAAILIQNEEAT
+169 LGKRAAALIQKEGDT

-189 EAFADF
+189 EAFTDF
-195 YRHCQAAINPNL
+195 HRHCQEAINPNL
-207 SKSAVEEML
+207 AKAAVEEML

-222 ERIFRTV
+222 EEIFSTV
-229 FDNPDFTRRNIIA
+229 FDNRDFTRRNIIA
-242 REIENVIDALTWQA
+242 REIENVIDALTEHA
-256 YNRSE
+256 YNRAE
-261 FLRELNPFYGAI
+261 FLRELAPFYSAI
-273 ERAAATFIDFSQK
+273 QGAAATFIDFSQK

-327 HLLATE
+327 HLLETG
-333 FGRSLSDTGVHIID
+333 FGRSLSDTGVHLID

-355 IVRLIQAI
+355 IVRLIQEI

-394 HEFYVATK
+394 HEFYVATR
-402 QYQPFDNLCLV
+402 QYLAFDNLCLV
-413 DTFDLTAERQL
+413 DTFDLTTERQL
-424 SLFAPENTRRVERQK
+424 SMFAPENTRRVERQK
-439 ETEMFVVIGN
+439 QTEMFVVIGN

-458 ENDANK
+458 ENDANR

-480 EASTATNK
+480 QASKATNK
-488 TALYDPYVKAIH
+488 TSLYDPYVKAIL

-505 VKTNGIV
+505 IQGEGIV
-512 ALVTNHNFI
+512 TFVTNHNFI

-533 SDACDKIYLL
+533 ADACDVIYLL

-549 RKGAPGDSNVFD
+549 RKGHSGDSNVFD

-573 KGQHSDEVANLAS
+573 TNQDRDEVENLD
-586 EAVANPASEV
+586 SEV
-596 IAPAHI
+596 AEPARI
-602 FYNGETAEM
+602 FYNGETAGQS
-611 PKEATFEFLDACEH
+611 KEATFDFLDTCEH
-625 IGNVNWDSIQPD
+625 VGNVNWDSIQPD
-637 ARQTWLTE
+637 ARHTWFTE

-656 IGSKQAKAA
+656 MGSKQAKS
-665 KGEVSGVIF
+665 KKDEVSGVIF
-674 HQFSNGVKTNRDA
+674 HQFSSGVQTNRDA
-687 WTINFDREA
+687 WVINFNHDA
-696 LAANIQGMIGFYNTQ
+696 LAENIQRTIKFYNSQ
-711 VFKWQGIADKSSI
+711 VFNWERRGNPDE
-724 NIDDFAEYD
+724 NVDDFVSYD
-733 DGKISW
+733 NKQISW
-739 SRDLKA
+739 SSGLKSQL
-745 KLRTGRIAEYD
+745 KGGHTAEFAPSKIRQ
-756 EHKVR
+756 H
-761 TCLYRP
+761 LYRP
-767 FAKRNIFFDRIL
+767 FTKTNLFFDRIL
-779 NDVVYV
+779 NQRVFV
-785 FPSIFPTS
+785 FPRIFPTPY
-793 QTETENQVI
+793 TEEENRVV
-802 CVNISREKP
+802 CVNTSREKP
-811 FTSLMTNCISEH
+811 FTCLMTDCIPEH
-823 IMTGG
+823 VMTGG

-842 EDGTNRR
+842 EDGTNRQ

-856 LTRFR
+856 LTQFR
-861 EHYKDDKIS
+861 EHYTDDQIT

-884 PSYRERYQV
+884 PAYRERYQM
-893 NLKRDLPHIPY
+893 NLKRDLPHIPF

-909 EFVAAGRRLADI
+909 EFAEAGRRLAEI
-921 HVHYEEQPQY
+921 HVHYEDQPQY

-945 RVEQMKFSSKDKT
+945 RVAQMRFSKDKT
-958 EIKYNDFLTL
+958 QIRYNDFLTL
-968 AGIPAEAFAYRLGNR
+968 SGIPAEVFGYRLGHR

-998 KRSGIVNDPNRADDE
+998 KRSGIENNPNRGDDE
-1013 TYIVDLIRRVIGV
+1013 EYIVDLIRKVISV
-1026 SLETVG
+1026 SLETVE

-1045 I
+1045 A

>member
-1 MRNIKPTHK
+1 MRDIKPTHK

-32 IRLAFATLFQH
+32 VRLAFATLFQH

-66 YVDGMLTDN
+66 YVDGMLADN
-75 VFGLPRG
+75 DFGLPRG

-93 ATAVRQKFDVG
+93 AIAVRQKFAVG

-112 TTQERAILYQD
+112 TTQERAILYQN
-123 GQEVMD
+123 GQEVMSV
-129 IGIADAEAFIRV
+129 GIAEPEAFIRV
-141 LHAFFS
+141 LHTFFR
-147 YEQADVAN
+147 YEQTDIAN

-164 DKVPA
+164 DRVPA
-169 LGERAAILIQNEEAT
+169 LGQRAAALIQNEEDT
-184 NARFQ
+184 NSRFQ
-189 EAFADF
+189 KAFADF
-195 YRHCQAAINPNL
+195 HRHCQEAINPNL

-242 REIENVIDALTWQA
+242 REIENVIDALTWHA

-261 FLRELNPFYGAI
+261 FLRELNPFYSAI

-314 PQPIVNFMVKSVS
+314 PQPIVDFMVKSIS
-327 HLLATE
+327 HLLETE
-333 FGRSLSDTGVHIID
+333 FGRSLSDSGVHLID

-355 IVRLIQAI
+355 IVRLIQEI
-363 DKTALKAKYSD
+363 DKTALKPKYSD

-394 HEFYVATK
+394 HEFYVATN

-424 SLFAPENTRRVERQK
+424 SMFAPENTRRVERQK
-439 ETEMFVVIGN
+439 QTEMFVVIGN

-474 IQETYA
+474 IQETYVQ
-480 EASTATNK
+480 ASSATNK
-488 TALYDPYVKAIH
+488 TSLYDPYVKAIL
-500 WALDR
+500 WALNR
-505 VKTNGIV
+505 IEGEGIV
-512 ALVTNHNFI
+512 AFITNHNFI

-533 SDACDKIYLL
+533 ADVCDAIYLL

-549 RKGAPGDSNVFD
+549 RKGHPGDANVFD
-561 IQVGVSINLFVK
+561 IQVGVSVNLFVK
-573 KGQHSDEVANLAS
+573 KHQ
-586 EAVANPASEV
+586 EAKGPAR
-596 IAPAHI
+596 I

-611 PKEATFEFLDACEH
+611 PKETTFEFLEKCEH
-625 IGNVNWDSIQPD
+625 IGNVNWDHIQPD
-637 ARQTWLTE
+637 SRYTWLTE

-656 IGSKQAKAA
+656 MGTKQAKAA

-674 HQFSNGVKTNRDA
+674 HQFSSGVKTNRDA
-687 WTINFDREA
+687 WAINFNRDTLTTNVQR
-696 LAANIQGMIGFYNTQ
+696 MIEFYNAQ
-711 VFKWQGIADKSSI
+711 VFKWQGIVDKSNI
-724 NIDDFAEYD
+724 DIDDFVEYD
-733 DGKISW
+733 DAKINW

-745 KLRTGRIAEYD
+745 KLRGGRIAEYD
-756 EHKVR
+756 EYKMR
-761 TCLYRP
+761 TCLHRP
-767 FAKRNIFFDRIL
+767 FAKSNIFFDRTL

-785 FPSIFPTS
+785 FPSVFPTPK
-793 QTETENQVI
+793 TESENRVI
-802 CVNISREKP
+802 CVPNISGRTD
-811 FTSLMTNCISEH
+811 FWCYITNVIPHTVFITIDASQC
-823 IMTGG
+823 
-828 FGSAGQYFPFYIYN
+828 FPFYIYD

-856 LTRFR
+856 LVQFQ
-861 EHYKDDKIS
+861 EHYRDKQIT

-884 PSYRERYQV
+884 PVYRERYQV
-893 NLKRDLPHIPY
+893 NLKRDLPHIPF
-904 APEFW
+904 ALEFW
-909 EFVAAGRRLADI
+909 EFVEAGRRLAEI
-921 HVHYEEQPQY
+921 HVHYEDQPQY
-931 KLDLIETP
+931 KLDLIETEG
-939 DMPLDW
+939 MSLDW
-945 RVEQMKFSSKDKT
+945 GVERMRFSKDKT
-958 EIKYNDFLTL
+958 QIRYNDFLTL
-968 AGIPAEAFAYRLGNR
+968 DGIPAEAFQYRLGNR

-998 KRSGIVNDPNRADDE
+998 RRSGIVNDPNRIDDE
-1013 TYIVDLIRRVIGV
+1013 TYIVDLIRKVVSV

-1032 IVEGLSGLDIGGE
+1032 IVEGLSRLE
-1045 I
+1045 ISNLKTG

>member
-1 MRNIKPTHK
+1 MPNIKPTHK
-10 PIKTFYAE
+10 AIKTFYTE
-18 LKQYENLG
+18 LKQYESLG

-32 IRLAFATLFQH
+32 IRLAFATLLQH
-43 YARQNNLT
+43 YARQSNLT
-51 LICEKSLRTPQNTTI
+51 LICEKPLRTPQNTTI

-93 ATAVRQKFDVG
+93 ATAVRQKFDAG

-123 GQEVMD
+123 GQEVMAV
-129 IGIADAEAFIRV
+129 GIAEPEAFIRV
-141 LHAFFS
+141 LHAFFG

-169 LGERAAILIQNEEAT
+169 LGERAAALIQNEEAT

-195 YRHCQAAINPNL
+195 YRHCQEAINPNL

-333 FGRSLSDTGVHIID
+333 FGRSLSEIGVHIID

-355 IVRLIQAI
+355 IVRLVQEI

-394 HEFYVATK
+394 HEFYVATN

-413 DTFDLTAERQL
+413 DTFDLTTERQL
-424 SLFAPENTRRVERQK
+424 SLFVPENTRRVERQK
-439 ETEMFVVIGN
+439 QTEMFVVIGN

-474 IQETYA
+474 IQETYVQ
-480 EASTATNK
+480 ASTATNR

-500 WALDR
+500 WALNRIETD
-505 VKTNGIV
+505 GIV
-512 ALVTNHNFI
+512 AFVTNHNFI
-521 TGQAFDGMRKHL
+521 DGQAFDGMRKHL
-533 SDACDKIYLL
+533 SDACDNIYLL
-543 DLGGNV
+543 DLGGNI
-549 RKGAPGDSNVFD
+549 RKGHAGDANVFD

-573 KGQHSDEVANLAS
+573 KGQES
-586 EAVANPASEV
+586 EGTAR
-596 IAPAHI
+596 IL
-602 FYNGETAEM
+602 YNSETAEM
-611 PKEATFEFLDACEH
+611 SKEATFDFLDKCEH
-625 IGNVNWDSIQPD
+625 IGNVNWDTIQPD
-637 ARQTWLTE
+637 TRYTWLTE
-645 GLREDFETFVP
+645 GLREDFETFIP
-656 IGSKQAKAA
+656 IGSKQAKTE

-674 HQFSNGVKTNRDA
+674 HQFSSGVKTNRDA
-687 WTINFDREA
+687 WAINFDRDV
-696 LAANIQGMIGFYNTQ
+696 LGSNVTRMIDTYNTQ
-711 VFKWQGIADKSSI
+711 TLKWQQQTAQ
-724 NIDDFAEYD
+724 NVDDFVVYD
-733 DGKISW
+733 NEKISW
-739 SRDLKA
+739 SSGLKQ
-745 KLRTGRIAEYD
+745 KLISRYIAEFSS
-756 EHKVR
+756 ER
-761 TCLYRP
+761 IRQMLYRP
-767 FAKRNIFFDRIL
+767 FTKSHFYFDRFMAER
-779 NDVVYV
+779 VYV

-793 QTETENQVI
+793 ETEAENRVI
-802 CVNISREKP
+802 CVPNRGGRTDFWCYI
-811 FTSLMTNCISEH
+811 TNVIPHTVFITIDASQC
-823 IMTGG
+823 
-828 FGSAGQYFPFYIYN
+828 FPFYIYD

-856 LTRFR
+856 LARFR
-861 EHYKDDKIS
+861 EHYKDANIT

-884 PSYRERYQV
+884 PAYRERYQV

-904 APEFW
+904 APKFW
-909 EFVAAGRRLADI
+909 EFVEAGKRLADI
-921 HVHYEEQPQY
+921 HIHYEEQSQY

-945 RVEQMKFSSKDKT
+945 RVAQMKFSKDKT
-958 EIKYNDFLTL
+958 QIKYNDFLTL

-998 KRSGIVNDPNRADDE
+998 KRSGIINDPNRADDE
-1013 TYIVDLIRRVIGV
+1013 TYIVDLIRKVISL
-1026 SLETVG
+1026 SLETVR
-1032 IVEGLSGLDIGGE
+1032 IVEKLSALE
-1045 I
+1045 ITEEEL

>member
-1 MRNIKPTHK
+1 MRDIKPTHK
-10 PIKTFYAE
+10 PIKAFYAE
-18 LKQYENLG
+18 LKQYESLG

-32 IRLAFATLFQH
+32 VRLAFAALLQH

-75 VFGLPRG
+75 EFGLPRG
-82 YWEAKDLHDNL
+82 YWEAKDLHDTL
-93 ATAVRQKFDVG
+93 TTVIREKFDVD

-112 TTQERAILYQD
+112 TTQERAVLYQD

-129 IGIADAEAFIRV
+129 VDVADPEAFIRA
-141 LHAFFS
+141 LHTFFR
-147 YEQADVAN
+147 YEQTDITN
-155 WERAAVEFK
+155 WERAVVEFK
-164 DKVPA
+164 DRVPA
-169 LGERAAILIQNEEAT
+169 LGQRAAALIQNEEEI

-195 YRHCQAAINPNL
+195 CRQCQEAINPNL

-242 REIENVIDALTWQA
+242 REIENVIDALIQQS

-261 FLRELNPFYGAI
+261 LLRELSPFYSAI

-327 HLLATE
+327 HLLETE
-333 FGRSLSDTGVHIID
+333 FGRSLSDTGVHLVD

-355 IVRLIQAI
+355 IVRLIQEI
-363 DKTALKAKYSD
+363 NKTALKAKYSD

-413 DTFDLTAERQL
+413 DTFDLTTERQL
-424 SLFAPENTRRVERQK
+424 SMFAPENTRRVEKQK
-439 ETEMFVVIGN
+439 QTEMFVVIGN

-458 ENDANK
+458 ENDANR

-480 EASTATNK
+480 QASSATNK
-488 TALYDPYVKAIH
+488 TSLYDPYVKAIF

-505 VKTNGIV
+505 IEGEGIV
-512 ALVTNHNFI
+512 AFITNHNFI
-521 TGQAFDGMRKHL
+521 VGQAFDGMRKHL
-533 SDACDKIYLL
+533 SDACDAIYLL

-549 RKGAPGDSNVFD
+549 RKGHAGNSNVFD

-573 KGQHSDEVANLAS
+573 KRQNGKG
-586 EAVANPASEV
+586 PAR
-596 IAPAHI
+596 I

-611 PKEATFEFLDACEH
+611 NKETTFEFLDTCEH
-625 IGNVNWDSIQPD
+625 VGNVNWQTIQPD

-645 GLREDFETFVP
+645 GLREDFETFMP
-656 IGSKQAKAA
+656 MGSKQAKAT
-665 KGEVSGVIF
+665 KGEVTGVIF
-674 HQFSNGVKTNRDA
+674 HQFSSGVQTNRDA
-687 WTINFDREA
+687 WVINFNQDA
-696 LAANIQGMIGFYNTQ
+696 LAENIQRTIKFYNSQ
-711 VFKWQGIADKSSI
+711 VFNWERRENPDEDV
-724 NIDDFAEYD
+724 DDFVIYD
-733 DGKISW
+733 SEQISW
-739 SRDLKA
+739 SSGLKSQL
-745 KLRTGRIAEYD
+745 KGGHTAEFALSKIRR
-756 EHKVR
+756 H
-761 TCLYRP
+761 LYRP
-767 FAKRNIFFDRIL
+767 FTKTNLFFDRIL
-779 NDVVYV
+779 NQRVFV
-785 FPSIFPTS
+785 FPRIFPTPD
-793 QTETENQVI
+793 TEKENRVI
-802 CVNISREKP
+802 CVNMTPEKP
-811 FTSLMTNCISEH
+811 FTCLMSDLIPGH
-823 IMTGG
+823 IVTGG
-828 FGSAGQYFPFYIYN
+828 FGSPGQCFPFYIYN

-849 ENITDWA
+849 ENITNWA
-856 LTRFR
+856 LAQFR
-861 EHYKDDKIS
+861 EHYRDGEIG
-870 KWDIFHYTYALLHH
+870 KWDVFHYTYALLHH
-884 PSYRERYQV
+884 PVYRERYQV
-893 NLKRDLPHIPY
+893 NLKRDLPHIPF

-909 EFVAAGRRLADI
+909 EFVEAGWRLADI
-921 HVHYEEQPQY
+921 HVHYEDQPKY
-931 KLDLIETP
+931 KLDLIETEG
-939 DMPLDW
+939 MSLNW
-945 RVEQMKFSSKDKT
+945 RVEQMRFSKDKT
-958 EIKYNDFLTL
+958 QIKYNDFLTL
-968 AGIPAEAFAYRLGNR
+968 DGIPAEAFQYRLGNR

-998 KRSGIVNDPNRADDE
+998 RRSGIKNDPNRPDDE
-1013 TYIVDLIRRVIGV
+1013 TYIVDLIRKVISV

-1032 IVEGLSGLDIGGE
+1032 IVDRLSGLDIGGE
-1045 I
+1045 ES

>member
-1 MRNIKPTHK
+1 MRHIKPTHK
-10 PIKTFYAE
+10 AVQTFYAE

-32 IRLAFATLFQH
+32 VRLAFATLLQH

-51 LICEKSLRTPQNTTI
+51 LICEKSLRTPQNTVI

-75 VFGLPRG
+75 DFGLPRG

-93 ATAVRQKFDVG
+93 ATAVREKFDVG

-112 TTQERAILYQD
+112 TTQERAVLYQD
-123 GQEVMD
+123 GQEVMAID
-129 IGIADAEAFIRV
+129 IADREAFIRV
-141 LHAFFS
+141 LYAFFG
-147 YEQADVAN
+147 YEQTDIAN
-155 WERAAVEFK
+155 WERAVVEFK

-169 LGERAAILIQNEEAT
+169 LGQRAAARIQNEEET

-189 EAFADF
+189 EAFSDF
-195 YRHCQAAINPNL
+195 HRHCQAAINPNL

-327 HLLATE
+327 YLLATE
-333 FGRSLSDTGVHIID
+333 FGRSLSDTGVHLID

-355 IVRLIQAI
+355 IVRLIQEI
-363 DKTALKAKYSD
+363 NKTALKTKYSE

-413 DTFDLTAERQL
+413 DTFDLTTERQL
-424 SLFAPENTRRVERQK
+424 SMFAPENTRRVERQK
-439 ETEMFVVIGN
+439 QTEMFVVIGN

-480 EASTATNK
+480 EASSATNK

-500 WALDR
+500 WALNRIEAD
-505 VKTNGIV
+505 GIV
-512 ALVTNHNFI
+512 AFVTNHNFI
-521 TGQAFDGMRKHL
+521 SGQAFDGMRKHL
-533 SDACDKIYLL
+533 AEACDAIYLL

-549 RKGAPGDSNVFD
+549 RKGHAGDSNVFD

-573 KGQHSDEVANLAS
+573 KHQEGEG
-586 EAVANPASEV
+586 PA
-596 IAPAHI
+596 PI
-602 FYNGETAEM
+602 FYNDETVEM
-611 PKEATFEFLDACEH
+611 PKEATFEFLDVCEH
-625 IGNVNWDSIQPD
+625 IGNVNWQTIEPD

-645 GLREDFETFVP
+645 GLREDFETFMP

-665 KGEVSGVIF
+665 KGEISGVIF
-674 HQFSNGVKTNRDA
+674 HQFSSGVKTNRDA
-687 WTINFDREA
+687 WTINFDCDTLTTNVQR
-696 LAANIQGMIGFYNTQ
+696 MMDTYNTQ
-711 VFKWQGIADKSSI
+711 ALKWQQQTAR
-724 NIDDFAEYD
+724 NVDDFVTYD
-733 DGKISW
+733 DQKISW
-739 SRDLKA
+739 SSGLKQ
-745 KLRTGRIAEYD
+745 KLTSGYVAEFSSERI
-756 EHKVR
+756 R
-761 TCLYRP
+761 QTLYRP
-767 FAKRNIFFDRIL
+767 FTKSHLYFDRFMAER
-779 NDVVYV
+779 VYV
-785 FPSIFPTS
+785 FPSIFPTP
-793 QTETENQVI
+793 QTETENRVI
-802 CVNISREKP
+802 CVNVSREKP
-811 FTSLMTNCISEH
+811 FTCLITDCISEH

-828 FGSAGQYFPFYIYN
+828 FGSAGQYFSFYIYN

-856 LTRFR
+856 LTQFQ
-861 EHYKDDKIS
+861 EHYRDANIA

-884 PSYRERYQV
+884 PAYRERYQV
-893 NLKRDLPHIPY
+893 NLKRDLPHIPF
-904 APEFW
+904 APAFW
-909 EFVAAGRRLADI
+909 EFVEAGRQLAEI
-921 HVHYEEQPQY
+921 HIHYEDQPEY
-931 KLDLIETP
+931 KLDLIETEG
-939 DMPLDW
+939 MSLDW
-945 RVEQMKFSSKDKT
+945 RVTQMKFSKDKT
-958 EIKYNDFLTL
+958 QIKYNDFLTL
-968 AGIPAEAFAYRLGNR
+968 AGIPTEAFQYRLGNR

-998 KRSGIVNDPNRADDE
+998 RRSGIENDPNRADDE
-1013 TYIVDLIRRVIGV
+1013 TYIVDLIRKVISV
-1026 SLETVG
+1026 SLETVR
-1032 IVEGLSGLDIGGE
+1032 IVEGLSGLDIGAE
-1045 I
+1045 ANVV

>member
-1 MRNIKPTHK
+1 MRDIKPTHK

-18 LKQYENLG
+18 LKQYESLG

-32 IRLAFATLFQH
+32 VRLAFATLLQH
-43 YARQNNLT
+43 YAHQNNLT
-51 LICEKSLRTPQNTTI
+51 LICEKSIRTPQDNII

-75 VFGLPRG
+75 DFGLPRG

-93 ATAVRQKFDVG
+93 ITAVKQKFDAS

-123 GQEVMD
+123 GQEVMAVD
-129 IGIADAEAFIRV
+129 IADRDAFIRV

-147 YEQADVAN
+147 YEPAEIAN
-155 WERAAVEFK
+155 WERAVVEFK

-169 LGERAAILIQNEEAT
+169 LGKRAAALIKKEEDT

-189 EAFADF
+189 EAFTDF
-195 YRHCQAAINPNL
+195 HRHCQEAINPNL
-207 SKSAVEEML
+207 AKAAVEEML

-222 ERIFRTV
+222 EEIFSTV
-229 FDNPDFTRRNIIA
+229 FDNRDFTRRNIIA
-242 REIENVIDALTWQA
+242 REIESVIDALTEHA
-256 YNRSE
+256 YNRAE
-261 FLRELNPFYGAI
+261 FLRELAPFYSAI
-273 ERAAATFIDFSQK
+273 QRAAATFIDFSQK

-327 HLLATE
+327 HLLETE
-333 FGRSLSDTGVHIID
+333 FGRSLSGAGVHLID

-355 IVRLIQAI
+355 IVRLIQEI

-413 DTFDLTAERQL
+413 DTFDLTTERQL
-424 SLFAPENTRRVERQK
+424 SMFAPENTRRVEQQK
-439 ETEMFVVIGN
+439 QTEMFVVIGN

-458 ENDANK
+458 ENDANR
-464 NRKYPELDRQ
+464 NRKYPELDRH

-480 EASTATNK
+480 QASKATNK
-488 TALYDPYVKAIH
+488 TSLYDPYVKAIL

-505 VKTNGIV
+505 IDGKGIV
-512 ALVTNHNFI
+512 AFVTNHNFI

-533 SDACDKIYLL
+533 ADTCDAIYLL

-549 RKGAPGDSNVFD
+549 RKGHAGDSNVFD

-573 KGQHSDEVANLAS
+573 TNQDKGEMS
-586 EAVANPASEV
+586 EPAR
-596 IAPAHI
+596 I

-611 PKEATFEFLDACEH
+611 SKEGTFDFLEACEH

-637 ARQTWLTE
+637 ARHTWLTE
-645 GLREDFETFVP
+645 GLREEFETFLP
-656 IGSKQAKAA
+656 IGSKQAKAK

-674 HQFSNGVKTNRDA
+674 HQFSSGVKTNRDA
-687 WTINFDREA
+687 WAINFDRDT
-696 LAANIQGMIGFYNTQ
+696 LTTNVQRMIEFYNAQ
-711 VFKWQGIADKSSI
+711 VFKWQGIADQSGI
-724 NIDDFAEYD
+724 DIDDFVEYD
-733 DGKISW
+733 AKISW

-756 EHKVR
+756 EHKIR

-767 FAKRNIFFDRIL
+767 FGKRSIFFDRIL

-785 FPSIFPTS
+785 FPSIFPTP
-793 QTETENQVI
+793 QTETENRVI

-811 FTSLMTNCISEH
+811 FICLMTNCIPEH
-823 IMTGG
+823 IMAGG
-828 FGSAGQYFPFYIYN
+828 FGSAGQCFPLYIYD

-856 LTRFR
+856 LTQFR
-861 EHYKDDKIS
+861 EHYRSEQIT

-884 PSYRERYQV
+884 PVYRDRYQV
-893 NLKRDLPHIPY
+893 NLKRDLPHIPFT
-904 APEFW
+904 PEFW
-909 EFVAAGRRLADI
+909 EFVEAGKRLAEI
-921 HVHYEEQPQY
+921 HVHYEDQPQY

-939 DMPLDW
+939 DMPLNW
-945 RVEQMKFSSKDKT
+945 RVEQMRFSKDKT
-958 EIKYNDFLTL
+958 QIRYNDFLTL
-968 AGIPAEAFAYRLGNR
+968 SGIPAEVFQYRLGHR

-998 KRSGIVNDPNRADDE
+998 RRSGIENDPNRADDE
-1013 TYIVDLIRRVIGV
+1013 EYIVDLIRKVISV
-1026 SLETVG
+1026 SLETVE
-1032 IVEGLSGLDIGGE
+1032 IIDGLSGLEIGGKA
-1045 I
+1045 

>member
-10 PIKTFYAE
+10 AIQVFYAE
-18 LKQYENLG
+18 LEQYERLG

-32 IRLAFATLFQH
+32 VRLAFATLLQH

-51 LICEKSLRTPQNTTI
+51 LICEKPLRTPQNTII

-75 VFGLPRG
+75 DFGLPRG
-82 YWEAKDLHDNL
+82 YWEAKDLYDNL
-93 ATAVRQKFDVG
+93 AIAVREKFDVG

-112 TTQERAILYQD
+112 TTQERAVLYQD
-123 GQEVMD
+123 GQEVMAID
-129 IGIADAEAFIRV
+129 IADPEAFIRV
-141 LHAFFS
+141 LHTFFS
-147 YEQADVAN
+147 YEQTDIAD
-155 WERAAVEFK
+155 WERAVVEFK

-169 LGERAAILIQNEEAT
+169 LGKRAAALIQNEEAT
-184 NARFQ
+184 NPQFQ
-189 EAFADF
+189 EAFTDF
-195 YRHCQAAINPNL
+195 HRHCQEAINPNL
-207 SKSAVEEML
+207 AKAAVEEML

-222 ERIFRTV
+222 EEIFSTV
-229 FDNPDFTRRNIIA
+229 FDNRDFTRRNIIA
-242 REIENVIDALTWQA
+242 REIENVIDALTEHA
-256 YNRSE
+256 YNRAE
-261 FLRELNPFYGAI
+261 FLRELAPFYSAI
-273 ERAAATFIDFSQK
+273 QRAAATFIDFSQK

-388 ASMNIE
+388 ASMNIA
-394 HEFYVATK
+394 HEFYVATN

-413 DTFDLTAERQL
+413 DTFDLTTERQL
-424 SLFAPENTRRVERQK
+424 SMFAPENTRRVERQK
-439 ETEMFVVIGN
+439 QTEMFVVIGN

-480 EASTATNK
+480 QASTATNK

-505 VKTNGIV
+505 VKANGIV
-512 ALVTNHNFI
+512 AFVTNHNFI
-521 TGQAFDGMRKHL
+521 DAQAFDGMRKHL
-533 SDACDKIYLL
+533 SDACDAIYLL

-549 RKGAPGDSNVFD
+549 RKDHGGDANVFD

-573 KGQHSDEVANLAS
+573 KGQAGEGAAR
-586 EAVANPASEV
+586 
-596 IAPAHI
+596 I
-602 FYNGETAEM
+602 FYNDETAEM
-611 PKEATFEFLDACEH
+611 NKEATFDFLDKCEH
-625 IGNVNWDSIQPD
+625 IGNVNWQTIEPD
-637 ARQTWLTE
+637 ARHTWLTE

-656 IGSKQAKAA
+656 MGSKQAKRA

-674 HQFSNGVKTNRDA
+674 HQFSSGVKTNRDA
-687 WTINFDREA
+687 WAINFDRA
-696 LAANIQGMIGFYNTQ
+696 TLTTNVQRMMDTYNTQ
-711 VFKWQGIADKSSI
+711 ALKWQQQTAQ
-724 NIDDFAEYD
+724 NVDDFVVYD
-733 DGKISW
+733 SEKISW
-739 SRDLKA
+739 SAGLKQ
-745 KLRTGRIAEYD
+745 KLTSGYIAEFD
-756 EHKVR
+756 PEKIR
-761 TCLYRP
+761 QTLYRP
-767 FAKRNIFFDRIL
+767 FTKSHLYFDRFMAER
-779 NDVVYV
+779 VYV
-785 FPSIFPTS
+785 FPSIFPTP
-793 QTETENQVI
+793 QTETENRII
-802 CVNISREKP
+802 CVNVSREKP
-811 FTSLMTNCISEH
+811 FTCLITDCISEH

-856 LTRFR
+856 LAQFR
-861 EHYKDDKIS
+861 EHYKDANIT
-870 KWDIFHYTYALLHH
+870 KWDIFYYTYALLHH
-884 PSYRERYQV
+884 PAYRERYQV
-893 NLKRDLPHIPY
+893 NLKRDLPHIPF
-904 APEFW
+904 APAFW
-909 EFVAAGRRLADI
+909 EFVEAGQQLADI
-921 HVHYEEQPQY
+921 HVHYENQPQY
-931 KLDLIETP
+931 KLDLIEAP

-945 RVEQMKFSSKDKT
+945 RVNQMKFSKDKT
-958 EIKYNDFLTL
+958 QIKYNDFLTV
-968 AGIPAEAFAYRLGNR
+968 AGIPAEAFQYRLGNR

-998 KRSGIVNDPNRADDE
+998 RRSGIENDPNRADDE
-1013 TYIVDLIRRVIGV
+1013 TYIVDLIRKVISV

-1032 IVEGLSGLDIGGE
+1032 IVERLSKLE
-1045 I
+1045 IPKEEL

>member
-1 MRNIKPTHK
+1 MRNIKPTHR
-10 PIKTFYAE
+10 PVINFYAE
-18 LKQYENLG
+18 LKQYESLD

-32 IRLAFATLFQH
+32 VRLAFATLFQH

-51 LICEKSLRTPQNTTI
+51 LICEKSLRTPKNTTI

-75 VFGLPRG
+75 DFGLPRG

-93 ATAVRQKFDVG
+93 IMAVKQKFDAG

-112 TTQERAILYQD
+112 TTQKRAILYQD
-123 GQEVMD
+123 GQEVMAV
-129 IGIADAEAFIRV
+129 GIADRDAFIRV

-147 YEQADVAN
+147 YEQVDIAD
-155 WERAAVEFK
+155 WERAVVEFK

-169 LGERAAILIQNEEAT
+169 LGKRAAALIQKEEDT

-189 EAFADF
+189 EAFTDF
-195 YRHCQAAINPNL
+195 HRHCQEAINPNL
-207 SKSAVEEML
+207 AKAAVEEML

-222 ERIFRTV
+222 EEIFSTV
-229 FDNPDFTRRNIIA
+229 FDNRDFTRRNIIA
-242 REIENVIDALTWQA
+242 REIENVIDALTEHA
-256 YNRSE
+256 YNRAE
-261 FLRELNPFYGAI
+261 FLRELAPFYSAI
-273 ERAAATFIDFSQK
+273 QRAAATFIDFSQK

-327 HLLATE
+327 HLLETG
-333 FGRSLSDTGVHIID
+333 FGRSLSDTGVHLID

-355 IVRLIQAI
+355 IVRLIQEI
-363 DKTALKAKYSD
+363 NKTALKAKYSD

-424 SLFAPENTRRVERQK
+424 SMFAPENTRRVEKQK
-439 ETEMFVVIGN
+439 QTEMFVVVGN

-464 NRKYPELDRQ
+464 NRKYPELDKQ

-480 EASTATNK
+480 QASKATNK
-488 TALYDPYVKAIH
+488 TSLYDPYVKAIL
-500 WALDR
+500 WALNR
-505 VKTNGIV
+505 VETNGIV
-512 ALVTNHNFI
+512 AFVTNHNFI

-533 SDACDKIYLL
+533 SDACDAIYLL

-549 RKGAPGDSNVFD
+549 RKGHAGNSNVFD

-573 KGQHSDEVANLAS
+573 THQHQSK
-586 EAVANPASEV
+586 PAC
-596 IAPAHI
+596 I

-611 PKEATFEFLDACEH
+611 NKEATFEFLDACEH
-625 IGNVNWDSIQPD
+625 IGNVNWDAVQPD
-637 ARQTWLTE
+637 ARHTWLTE

-656 IGSKQAKAA
+656 MGSKQAKAK

-674 HQFSNGVKTNRDA
+674 HQFSSGVQTNRDA
-687 WTINFDREA
+687 WVINFNHEA
-696 LAANIQGMIGFYNTQ
+696 LAENIQRTIKFYNSQ
-711 VFKWQGIADKSSI
+711 VFNWERRGNPDE
-724 NIDDFAEYD
+724 NVDDFVSYD
-733 DGKISW
+733 NKQISW
-739 SRDLKA
+739 SSGLKSQ
-745 KLRTGRIAEYD
+745 LEGGHIAEFAPSKIRQ
-756 EHKVR
+756 H
-761 TCLYRP
+761 LYRP
-767 FAKRNIFFDRIL
+767 FTKTNLFFDRIL
-779 NDVVYV
+779 NQRVFV
-785 FPSIFPTS
+785 FPRIFPTPD
-793 QTETENQVI
+793 TEEENRVI
-802 CVNISREKP
+802 CVNRSREKP
-811 FTSLMTNCISEH
+811 FTCLMADCIAEH
-823 IMTGG
+823 VMTGG

-842 EDGTNRR
+842 EDGTNRQ

-856 LTRFR
+856 LTQFR
-861 EHYKDDKIS
+861 EHYRDEQIT
-870 KWDIFHYTYALLHH
+870 KWNIFHYTYAILHH
-884 PSYRERYQV
+884 PAYRERYQV
-893 NLKRDLPHIPY
+893 NLKRDLPYIPF

-909 EFVAAGRRLADI
+909 KFVEAGRRLADI
-921 HVHYEEQPQY
+921 HVHYEDQPQY
-931 KLDLIETP
+931 KLDLIETEG
-939 DMPLDW
+939 MSLDW
-945 RVEQMKFSSKDKT
+945 RVAQMRFSKDKT
-958 EIKYNDFLTL
+958 QIKYNDFLTL
-968 AGIPAEAFAYRLGNR
+968 GGIPAEVFQYRLGHR

-1013 TYIVDLIRRVIGV
+1013 EYIVDLIRKVINV
-1026 SLETVG
+1026 SLETVE
-1032 IVEGLSGLDIGGE
+1032 IVEELSMLDIGGE
-1045 I
+1045 

>member
-10 PIKTFYAE
+10 AIQTFYAE
-18 LKQYENLG
+18 LKQYETLG

-32 IRLAFATLFQH
+32 IRLAFATLLQH
-43 YARQNNLT
+43 YAGQNNLT
-51 LICEKSLRTPQNTTI
+51 LICEKPLRTPPNTTI

-93 ATAVRQKFDVG
+93 ATAMKQKFDRG

-129 IGIADAEAFIRV
+129 VGIADPEAFIRV
-141 LHAFFS
+141 LHAFFG
-147 YEQADVAN
+147 YEQADVTN

-164 DKVPA
+164 DKVPV

-195 YRHCQAAINPNL
+195 YRHCQEAINPNL

-333 FGRSLSDTGVHIID
+333 FRRSLSDTGVHIID

-363 DKTALKAKYSD
+363 DKTALKAKYSH

-394 HEFYVATK
+394 HEFYVATN

-424 SLFAPENTRRVERQK
+424 SLFAPENTRRVEKQK
-439 ETEMFVVIGN
+439 QTEMFVVIGN

-464 NRKYPELDRQ
+464 NRKYPELDRH
-474 IQETYA
+474 IQETYVQ
-480 EASTATNK
+480 ASTATNK

-505 VKTNGIV
+505 VETDGIV
-512 ALVTNHNFI
+512 AFVTNHNFI
-521 TGQAFDGMRKHL
+521 DGQAFDGMRKHL

-543 DLGGNV
+543 DLGGNI
-549 RKGAPGDSNVFD
+549 RKGHTGDANVFD

-573 KGQHSDEVANLAS
+573 KGQHSSEVANLAS
-586 EAVANPASEV
+586 EV
-596 IAPAHI
+596 IAPADI
-602 FYNGETAEM
+602 FYNSETAEM

-637 ARQTWLTE
+637 ARHTWLTE
-645 GLREDFETFVP
+645 GLREDFETFLP
-656 IGSKQAKAA
+656 MGSKQAKAA

-674 HQFSNGVKTNRDA
+674 HQFSSGVKTNRDA
-687 WTINFDREA
+687 WAINFDREA
-696 LAANIQGMIGFYNTQ
+696 LAANVQGMIGFYNTQ

-733 DGKISW
+733 DVKISW
-739 SRDLKA
+739 SRDL
-745 KLRTGRIAEYD
+745 
-756 EHKVR
+756 
-761 TCLYRP
+761 
-767 FAKRNIFFDRIL
+767 
-779 NDVVYV
+779 
-785 FPSIFPTS
+785 
-793 QTETENQVI
+793 
-802 CVNISREKP
+802 
-811 FTSLMTNCISEH
+811 
-823 IMTGG
+823 
-828 FGSAGQYFPFYIYN
+828 
-842 EDGTNRR
+842 
-849 ENITDWA
+849 
-856 LTRFR
+856 
-861 EHYKDDKIS
+861 
-870 KWDIFHYTYALLHH
+870 
-884 PSYRERYQV
+884 
-893 NLKRDLPHIPY
+893 
-904 APEFW
+904 
-909 EFVAAGRRLADI
+909 
-921 HVHYEEQPQY
+921 
-931 KLDLIETP
+931 
-939 DMPLDW
+939 
-945 RVEQMKFSSKDKT
+945 
-958 EIKYNDFLTL
+958 
-968 AGIPAEAFAYRLGNR
+968 
-983 SALEWVVDQYRVKTD
+983 
-998 KRSGIVNDPNRADDE
+998 
-1013 TYIVDLIRRVIGV
+1013 
-1026 SLETVG
+1026 
-1032 IVEGLSGLDIGGE
+1032 
-1045 I
+1045 